1 MVGHICSILKENVIV
16 RIFHTEGQDMI
27 LIPSADKR
35 PSIMTQSAQNTI
47 LPDHRKVLVLFASK
61 IKRSEIAW
69 VKKRF

>member
-1 MVGHICSILKENVIV
+1 
-16 RIFHTEGQDMI
+16 MI